1 MDLNAF
7 EKKKVSRFM
16 MVAATMI
23 WGITFIAQSEGAKH
37 IEPFFFN
44 AARFWIGAL
53 VILPISY
60 LRSKKDT
67 GKSTFWVASDNK
79 MITIKGAFFD
89 SIAIFLGVSLQQ
101 IGIAYTT
108 PGKAAFLVSLS
119 IVFVPIIGMFLGE
132 KIKSLQWVGVFTA
145 VVGVSLISLNEQLQ
159 INVGDFMMIGS
170 AFFLAINTIVSG
182 YYNKTVESLKYTLI
196 RFVFAAII
204 CTIISFLTETTNL
217 EMVKNALPFIL
228 FAGIISS
235 GVGYTL
241 QSIAQINL
249 DDLTTALI
257 LSLESVFGAV
267 FAWILL
273 GQVLSFKELAGC
285 VIVFCSV
292 IYIQLIDGKE
302 IKLTQLI

>member
-1 MDLNAF
+1 
-7 EKKKVSRFM
+7 
-16 MVAATMI
+16 MI

-67 GKSTFWVASDNK
+67 GKATFWVASDNK

-217 EMVKNALPFIL
+217 EMVKNALPSIL

>member
-67 GKSTFWVASDNK
+67 GKATFWVASDNK

-217 EMVKNALPFIL
+217 EMVKNALPSIL

-273 GQVLSFKELAGC
+273 GQV
-285 VIVFCSV
+285 
-292 IYIQLIDGKE
+292 
-302 IKLTQLI
+302 

>member
-119 IVFVPIIGMFLGE
+119 IVFVPIIGMLLGE

-217 EMVKNALPFIL
+217 EMVKNALPSIL

>member
-67 GKSTFWVASDNK
+67 GKATFWVTSDNK

-217 EMVKNALPFIL
+217 EMVKNALPSIL

>member
-217 EMVKNALPFIL
+217 EMVKNALPSIL

-273 GQVLSFKELAGC
+273 GQLLSFKELAGC

>member
-217 EMVKNALPFIL
+217 EMVKNALPSIL

-292 IYIQLIDGKE
+292 IYIQLIDGKK

>member
-1 MDLNAF
+1 
-7 EKKKVSRFM
+7 
-16 MVAATMI
+16 
-23 WGITFIAQSEGAKH
+23 
-37 IEPFFFN
+37 
-44 AARFWIGAL
+44 
-53 VILPISY
+53 
-60 LRSKKDT
+60 
-67 GKSTFWVASDNK
+67 
-79 MITIKGAFFD
+79 
-89 SIAIFLGVSLQQ
+89 
-101 IGIAYTT
+101 
-108 PGKAAFLVSLS
+108 
-119 IVFVPIIGMFLGE
+119 MFLGE

-217 EMVKNALPFIL
+217 EMVKNALPSIL

>member
-67 GKSTFWVASDNK
+67 GKATFWVASDNK

-217 EMVKNALPFIL
+217 EMVKNALPSIL

-273 GQVLSFKELAGC
+273 GQLLSFKELAGC

>member
-217 EMVKNALPFIL
+217 EMVKNALPSIL